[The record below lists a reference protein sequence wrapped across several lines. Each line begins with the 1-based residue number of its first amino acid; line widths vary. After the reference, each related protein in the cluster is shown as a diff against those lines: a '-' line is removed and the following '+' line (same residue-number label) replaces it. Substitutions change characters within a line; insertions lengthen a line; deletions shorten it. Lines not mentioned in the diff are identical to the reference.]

1 MQISYLT
8 PAGET
13 VQVGLAGLTPQKL
26 NGITSNP
33 IYITTPSGY
42 TPIQGELT
50 AGSSAAFP
58 ILGEARYF
66 RIGFYNPG
74 NANAVTTFRMDDS
87 DAADDAMDSI
97 ATALAGDETAIV
109 LLSDGTFYVVS

>member
-26 NGITSNP
+26 NGITSSP
-33 IYITTPSGY
+33 ITIDTPSGY
-42 TPIQGELT
+42 TPIQGTLAT
-50 AGSSAAFP
+50 GSSAAYP
-58 ILGEARYF
+58 LLGQAAYF
-66 RIGFYNPG
+66 SIGFYQAG
-74 NANAVTTFRMDDS
+74 NANAITTFRMDDT

-97 ATALAGDETAIV
+97 ATALAADETSIV